1 MISQCWKCYGG
12 GVLQHFDTHAA
23 QWCDVCHGAGSLYD
37 VDFIF
42 SLPEGQEYVGYDIET
57 YPNIFTLDASTPDG
71 ARYFFEISEWRNDLD
86 LLVKFIDR
94 CRIEGKT
101 GVGFNS
107 MHFDYPVIHWIYQ
120 NRRSSLSVADIYA
133 KAMSIINAP
142 YNARFAHVVWESD
155 HLFPQLDLFKVH
167 HFDNKAKST
176 SLKVLEFNMR
186 SLHLE
191 DLPFPVGTHLTADQ
205 APKLR
210 TYNHRDVEATLL
222 FLDKSSAQIT
232 MRKALTAKFN
242 DSMMNCSD
250 VKIGEKILLA
260 SLQTAG
266 VECFVYSNGKKLKKQ
281 THRESIDINQVIF
294 PYVRFQ
300 RQEFQQI
307 HSELQSKVITETKG
321 IFKNMVAAV
330 DGLEYKFGTGG
341 LHASLDKQIVH
352 SDELNQ
358 IVDIDVASF
367 YPNLGIKN
375 RLYPAHLGE
384 EFCTAYDEVFHT
396 RRGFKKGTPE
406 NEAYK
411 LALNGAYG
419 NSNNEYSTLFD
430 SFYTM
435 SITINGQLLL
445 CMLVEQ
451 LIKTPGLKMIQANT
465 DGVTFI
471 CPKAFLTHVRAVCR
485 WWELL
490 TQLQLEEQLYK
501 SMFIRDVNNYIAVK
515 EDGKVKRIGAYAYET
530 ALENPGTR
538 ELPWHKDWSF
548 RVIAKAT
555 EAHLVHGTPLREF
568 IKNHNDVYDFLG
580 RTKVPRSSVLM
591 HGNEQVQNTV
601 RYYVATGGRKL
612 EKVMPAKEG
621 MEGQFKKSPKVSDAE
636 YFTVMKEIGPGVW
649 DARIH
654 TQNKSVH
661 EDRVIGIHTGWG
673 VTLCNDLSGAEW
685 FHSNYH
691 PDDLNYE
698 YYIKQAE
705 KLVHLMKHDNEPEEY
720 DDGGA

>member
-1 MISQCWKCYGG
+1 VISP
-12 GVLQHFDTHAA
+12 
-23 QWCDVCHGAGSLYD
+23 
-37 VDFIF
+37 DFLF
-42 SLPEGQEYVGYDIET
+42 CLPPGEYVGYDIET
-57 YPNIFTLDASTPDG
+57 YPNIFTLDATTPDG
-71 ARYFFEISEWRNDLD
+71 GQWFFEISDWRNDLD
-86 LLVKFIDR
+86 LLIRFIDR
-94 CRIEGKT
+94 CRAEGKT
-101 GVGFNS
+101 GVGYNT

-120 NRRSSLSVADIYA
+120 NRFAPIRAGDIYS

-142 YNARFAHVVWESD
+142 FNARFAHVIWESD

-186 SLHLE
+186 SPHLE
-191 DLPFPVGTHLTADQ
+191 DLPFEVGTFLTEQQ
-205 APKLR
+205 APVLR
-210 TYNHRDVEATLL
+210 SYNHRDTTETIR
-222 FLDKSSAQIT
+222 FLNHSKAQID
-232 MRKALTAKFN
+232 MRKALTAKFGS
-242 DSMMNCSD
+242 DMMNCSD
-250 VKIGEKILLA
+250 VKIGEKILLS
-260 SLQTAG
+260 SLQAAG
-266 VECFVYSNGKKLKKQ
+266 VECYAVVDGRKAKKQ
-281 THRESIDINQVIF
+281 TIRERIDLREVIF

-300 RQEFQQI
+300 RPEFQQI
-307 HSELQSKVITETKG
+307 HAEFASKVITETKG
-321 IFKNMVAAV
+321 VFKDMVAVV
-330 DGLEYKFGTGG
+330 DGFEYKFGTGG
-341 LHASLDKQIVH
+341 LHASLDAKIIH
-352 SDELNQ
+352 SDEYNQ

-375 RLYPAHLGE
+375 QLYPAHLGPQ
-384 EFCTAYDEVFHT
+384 FCVAYDEVFHT
-396 RRGFKKGTPE
+396 RKTYGKGTPE

-419 NSNNEYSTLFD
+419 NSNNMYSPLFD

-451 LIKTPGLKMIQANT
+451 LIKTPGLQMVQANT
-465 DGVTFI
+465 DGVTFL
-471 CPKAFLTHVRAVCR
+471 CPRPFLTHVRAVCR

-490 TQLQLEEQLYK
+490 TQLTLEEALYK

-515 EDGKVKRIGAYAYET
+515 EDGKIKRIGAYAYET

-555 EAHLVHGTPLREF
+555 EAHLVHGIPLRQF
-568 IKNHNDVYDFLG
+568 IENHTDVYDFLG
-580 RTKVPRSSVLM
+580 RTKVPRNSLLM
-591 HGNEQVQNTV
+591 HGDERVQNTV
-601 RYYVATGGRKL
+601 RYYVSTSGKKL

-621 MEGQFKKSPKVSDAE
+621 MEGQFKKSPKVSDSE
-636 YFTVMKEIGPGVW
+636 YFSVMDEIGPDVW

-661 EDRVIGIHTGWG
+661 EDRRIGIHTGWG
-673 VTLCNDLSGAEW
+673 VTLCNDLSNAEW
-685 FHSNYH
+685 YHSNYH
-691 PDDLNYE
+691 PCDLNYD

-705 KLVHLMKHDNEPEEY
+705 KLVHLMKHDNEPEVYEDY
-720 DDGGA
+720 EG